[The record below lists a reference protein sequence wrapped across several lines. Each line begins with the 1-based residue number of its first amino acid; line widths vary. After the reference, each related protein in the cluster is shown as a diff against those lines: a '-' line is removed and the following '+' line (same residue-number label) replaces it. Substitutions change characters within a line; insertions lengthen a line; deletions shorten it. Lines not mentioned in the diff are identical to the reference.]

1 MYHYITSLCKMSFND
16 DDEIVSNANGTTE
29 NLGDEF
35 TVGKAKLRIVNAAKA
50 PLEESKLRVLLELTG
65 QGNGT
70 DRPGLDLVAVLDVS
84 GSMQGDRIEKLKK
97 AMEFVVKKL
106 SPIDRLS
113 VITFSAS
120 ANRLCPLRQI
130 TENSKMDIINLINKI
145 AANGATNITDGLQKA
160 LKVLNDRRFKEGR
173 SIGVMLMSDGE
184 QNAGGDARQVQVS
197 NVPVYTFGFGTGSKD
212 PKAMA
217 DVLNAIAKNSD
228 GGTYSDVQ
236 NTTDLSIAFAN
247 CLGGLLTVAVQ
258 DLKLTISPVGKSI
271 IEKVSAG
278 DYPQSRDKGNAVDSP
293 VTVRFGNLYDKETRR
308 VIVDLVLPE
317 VTNEI
322 SSRVLKIGYMYSN
335 ANGRQLQSPPV
346 FASVKRTGSFKEEEE
361 EEVMVEGSRLKTAE
375 MMIQAR
381 QMADKD
387 KLDDA
392 KNIIID
398 AQSMLDDVE
407 VNEGNT
413 VLEMLK
419 EELDQLMEYLQSPDM
434 YKNHGHSFALSS
446 ELSHARQRFAAR
458 GGDMDKFRMF
468 STPRMDVY
476 KEQAKEFNKNPTKP
490 VPTVEDDVKKEI
502 AADPLSPIIGP
513 LTFYLQ
519 QAILALQSIE
529 TILTAGGRN

>member
-1 MYHYITSLCKMSFND
+1 MFVFADGY
-16 DDEIVSNANGTTE
+16 VE
-29 NLGDEF
+29 NVGDEF

-65 QGNGT
+65 QGNGK
-70 DRPGLDLVAVLDVS
+70 DRPGLDLVTVLDVS
-84 GSMQGDRIEKLKK
+84 GSMKGDRIEKLKK

-113 VITFSAS
+113 VITFSKNAK
-120 ANRLCPLRQI
+120 RLCPLRQI
-130 TENSKMDIINLINKI
+130 TESSKTDIINLINKI
-145 AANGATNITDGLQKA
+145 AAEGATNITDGLQKA
-160 LKVLNDRRFKEGR
+160 LQVLNDRRFKEGR

-184 QNAGGDARQVQVS
+184 QNAGGDAAQVKVS
-197 NVPVYTFGFGTGSKD
+197 DVPVYTFGFGTGGQD

-228 GGTYSDVQ
+228 GGTFSDVQ
-236 NTTDLSIAFAN
+236 NTTDLSVAFAN

-258 DLKLTISPVGKSI
+258 DLRLTISPVGKSI

-293 VTVRFGNLYDKETRR
+293 ITVRFGNLYDKETRR

-317 VTNEI
+317 VTSEI
-322 SSRVLKIGYMYSN
+322 SARVLRVGYMYSN

-346 FASVKRTGSFKEEEE
+346 FASVKRSGSAKEEEE
-361 EEVMVEGSRLKTAE
+361 EEVMVEGSRVETAE
-375 MMIQAR
+375 MMKEAR
-381 QMADKD
+381 KMADD
-387 KLDDA
+387 NKLDDA
-392 KNIIID
+392 KNIIIN
-398 AQSMLDDVE
+398 AQSKLDDVE
-407 VNEGNT
+407 ISENNS

-419 EELDQLMEYLQSPDM
+419 EELDQLMAYLQSADM
-434 YKNHGHSFALSS
+434 YKNHGRSFALSS
-446 ELSHARQRFAAR
+446 ELCHARQRSAAR
-458 GGDMDKFRMF
+458 GTDLDKFRMF
-468 STPRMDVY
+468 STPRMNLY
-476 KEQAKEFNKNPTKP
+476 KEQAKEFDKNPSKP
-490 VPTVEDDVKKEI
+490 VPTVEDDVKQEI